1 MSSLKHEELLL
12 PLIESSSDPQHPHI
26 SLDANCEVKQEFFC
40 ENILA
45 LMLHALLLVDFGIFF
60 YREDPSVENLEWKLV
75 SFSIVLYM
83 ITTHLYRACL
93 SDFGVSN
100 DFALL
105 LPEITIV
112 ASMCVALFQHV
123 IAAFLLLV
131 LAKFIMALCVIF
143 ISTHKICKISS
154 SGEVIGHN
162 EKELIV

>member
-83 ITTHLYRACL
+83 CERSRTSARKRGRIACTIEQRCENEDL
-93 SDFGVSN
+93 EIDIVAR
-100 DFALL
+100 DIALL
-105 LPEITIV
+105 RLR
-112 ASMCVALFQHV
+112 
-123 IAAFLLLV
+123 
-131 LAKFIMALCVIF
+131 
-143 ISTHKICKISS
+143 ISRWYR
-154 SGEVIGHN
+154 
-162 EKELIV
+162 